1 MANGTERKEIRNMV
15 SECRTLAELGEEINR
30 INSREGYTLVNIE
43 VNTSGNHAFVYYT
56 REI

>member
-1 MANGTERKEIRNMV
+1 MTNGTEKKEIRNMV
-15 SECRTLAELGEEINR
+15 SECRTLAELGEEINK

-43 VNTSGNHAFVYYT
+43 ISPSGNHAFVYYT